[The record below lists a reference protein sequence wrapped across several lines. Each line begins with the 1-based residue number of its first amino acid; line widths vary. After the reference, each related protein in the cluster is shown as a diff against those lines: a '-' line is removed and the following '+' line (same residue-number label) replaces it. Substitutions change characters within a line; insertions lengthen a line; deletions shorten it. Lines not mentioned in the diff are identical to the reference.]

1 MSEELVHNFSAITET
16 PDLALCRAILNA
28 HDGDLTAALNDFYAR
43 GGAPA
48 ASRAAPQRPRRG
60 LVHLLRAIFGGVF
73 TFSTTVRGAPV
84 RGVVVASA
92 LRTSATAVSSV
103 APCAGAD
110 SRGRR
115 QVVRAVVTL
124 VLTPVLGPARLR
136 AARQALTGAR
146 TEEDPAHA
154 AATFVRELAAAYGG
168 RHPRFLQCSYRD
180 ALQRAQQESKFLLL
194 YLHSPEHQVR
204 ARAGFCTSA

>member
-1 MSEELVHNFSAITET
+1 M
-16 PDLALCRAILNA
+16 
-28 HDGDLTAALNDFYAR
+28 
-43 GGAPA
+43 
-48 ASRAAPQRPRRG
+48 
-60 LVHLLRAIFGGVF
+60 
-73 TFSTTVRGAPV
+73 
-84 RGVVVASA
+84 
-92 LRTSATAVSSV
+92 
-103 APCAGAD
+103 
-110 SRGRR
+110 
-115 QVVRAVVTL
+115 TL

-204 ARAGFCTSA
+204 ARRLLHERVTRTHAAAPPEHARFLRTDALLGGGDRVRQHPPAAVGRRRAPQRSVPGAPLCSLLNGARELSRAPLHPVFS

>member
-1 MSEELVHNFSAITET
+1 MSEELVQNFSAITET

-43 GGAPA
+43 GGAA
-48 ASRAAPQRPRRG
+48 AAAAPRAAPQRPRRG

-73 TFSTTVRGAPV
+73 TFSTTVRGARV
-84 RGVVVASA
+84 CVASWSRQR
-92 LRTSATAVSSV
+92 RTTAVSSV

-110 SRGRR
+110 SRGRH

-204 ARAGFCTSA
+204 AHGFRTSV